1 MNLSAAEALTRDIQQ
16 AGFYPELVLDTV
28 DEALAGLVP
37 TSHLVQVETH
47 FDQNEVHRH
56 ITVLV
61 LAGQMLLVAH
71 LDDQNLDESGQQVL
85 AHVSVE
91 TLHVS
96 RIRTLTISYTY
107 PQPQHYQAGSPVS
120 EVSMLIAWTGS
131 QRLDVQPADCPDPA
145 CDADHGY
152 TGMGPREDMLL
163 RVSAPADGEEATAQ
177 ARSFARA
184 LRSAHMAAMNQVA
197 APAGGPAQAGA

>member
-1 MNLSAAEALTRDIQQ
+1 MTPSAAEALTRDIQQ

-28 DEALAGLVP
+28 AEALSGLAP

-47 FDQNEVHRH
+47 FDQNELHRH

-61 LAGQMLLVAH
+61 LAGHILLVAH
-71 LDDQNLDESGQQVL
+71 LDDQNLDENGQQVL

-96 RIRTLTISYTY
+96 RLRTLTVSYTY
-107 PQPQHYQAGSPVS
+107 PQPQHYRTGSPVS
-120 EVSMLIAWTGS
+120 EVSLLIAWTGS
-131 QRLDVQPADCPDPA
+131 QRLDVQPAECPDPV
-145 CDADHGY
+145 CEADHGY
-152 TGMGPREDMLL
+152 TGMSPREDMLL
-163 RVSAPADGEEATAQ
+163 RVSTPADGADATAQ

-184 LRSAHMAAMNQVA
+184 LRSAHMAAMNHQTLPTTATV
-197 APAGGPAQAGA
+197 QAGA